1 MSGDTI
7 QDLERRHELL
17 RGEADALARQNQAR
31 RVEVMLSIR
40 GQYVAFVVAL
50 VLGTII
56 GFIVGARCFPGTT
69 ITHVLC
75 P

>member
-1 MSGDTI
+1 MSGETI
-7 QDLERRHELL
+7 QDLERRHEVL

-50 VLGTII
+50 VLATIV